1 MLPTATRPVS
11 RFSGRAHEPRGLLR
25 GLASA
30 AAALLAVGDFGV
42 GGAPERELG
51 AAMHTYE
58 ARNPADLLVTLGD
71 NDYTES
77 PAAFARNWRASF
89 SWLRPAGL
97 AVAGV
102 LGNHDVRVRGGRY
115 QFPVLGMPSR
125 YYSRRVGDVQL
136 LALDSNRVD
145 AAQTAW
151 LRRVLGAATDA
162 RWRIAVFHHPA
173 YTCGVYRGT
182 RAVRRMWVP
191 LFERH
196 GVQLVL
202 SAHDHN
208 YQRFAPRRG
217 VTYVVH
223 GGGNPR
229 LYPLGSCPGGYPRR
243 VAARAERGFLHVAVE
258 QTRLLGRA
266 VALGGRTV
274 DSFVVTHP
282 AGRGVQEP

>member
-1 MLPTATRPVS
+1 MIPMLTRPVS
-11 RFSGRAHEPRGLLR
+11 RFSGRADEPRGRLR
-25 GLASA
+25 GVAST
-30 AAALLAVGDFGV
+30 AAALLAVGDFGT
-42 GGAPERELG
+42 GGAPQRELG
-51 AAMHTYE
+51 AAMRSYE
-58 ARNPADLLVTLGD
+58 ARNPSELLVTLGD

-77 PAAFARNWRASF
+77 PAAFTRNWRASF
-89 SWLRPAGL
+89 GWLRPAGL
-97 AVAGV
+97 GVAGV

-115 QFPVLGMPSR
+115 QLSLLGMPSR

-151 LRRVLGAATDA
+151 LRRVISAATGA

-173 YTCGVYRGT
+173 YTCGVYRGA
-182 RAVRRMWVP
+182 RAVRRTWVP

-196 GVQLVL
+196 GVHLVL

-229 LYPLGSCPGGYPRR
+229 LYPLGSCPAGYPPR
-243 VAARAERGFLHVAVE
+243 VAARAERGFLYIAVE
-258 QTRLLGRA
+258 ESRLAGRA
-266 VALGGRTV
+266 VELGGRTV
-274 DSFVVTHP
+274 DNFVVTHP
-282 AGRGVQEP
+282 AARGVQEP